1 MKTSIAALVIAA
13 SGAWPIT
20 AAAQQADGTPHTAE
34 SVRQAVATDKRGL
47 VEKNMHLTP
56 EEAKRF
62 RPIYDEYQRKLGPIT
77 QKQNRAILDYIESEN
92 SMTDA
97 NAKRIVQRILDAD
110 ADEQRLRE
118 RTNKAMLA
126 ALPARKAARYLQ
138 IENKIRAI
146 NRYDLA
152 ERMPLVK

>member
-13 SGAWPIT
+13 SGAWPVS

-62 RPIYDEYQRKLGPIT
+62 RPIYDEYQRRLAPIT
-77 QKQNRAILDYIESEN
+77 AKQNRAVIDYIESEG

-97 NAKRIVQRILDAD
+97 NAKRIVQEILEAESE
-110 ADEQRLRE
+110 EQKLRE
-118 RTNKAMLA
+118 RTNKAMLS

-152 ERMPLVK
+152 ERLPLVK